1 MSAVGGSV
9 ADGFEAVRDAFAE
22 AQARDEGGAQLCV
35 YRNGERV
42 VDLWAGQDK
51 IRGRPYGENTITMMM
66 SCTKAA
72 VALCAN
78 ILAERGLLDFDA
90 PVARYWPEFAANDKA
105 QLRVRE
111 LLSHT
116 AGLIGFDPEAGITSD
131 QFFEWD
137 VCVEALAK
145 MQPQWTPG
153 RASFYHAVTFGFLV
167 GEVIRRISGHSVGQF
182 FAREVAAPLDVD
194 MWIGLPAEQEPRY
207 APHFKPDGPTIAPDQ
222 WAGIFAARGL
232 DLNTRLAKTLVYSFV
247 SVEEFLVTSAH
258 ERRARAMEL
267 PAGNAIGNARA
278 LAKMYASTVCNV
290 DGVRLLSDSA
300 VRRARL
306 PLTDDLTGP
315 EDLRALASG
324 DPQRFGLGFELPR
337 KAEPMLG
344 PGSFGHAGAGG
355 RMAFAHPELNVAV
368 AYVCNNMLWDGLTG
382 PDQRW
387 VGWTAALREAVGI

>member
-1 MSAVGGSV
+1 MTSVGGSV
-9 ADGFEAVRDAFAE
+9 AQGFEAVRDAFAE
-22 AQARDEGGAQLCV
+22 SQAKDEGGAQLCV

-42 VDLWAGQDK
+42 VDVWAGQDK

-72 VALCAN
+72 VALCAH

-105 QLRVRE
+105 QIRVYE

-131 QFFEWD
+131 QFLEWD
-137 VCVEALAK
+137 ACVGALAK

-167 GEVIRRISGHSVGQF
+167 GEVIRRISGCSVGQF
-182 FAREVAAPLDVD
+182 FAKEVAAPLSID

-232 DLNTRLAKTLVYSFV
+232 DLNTRLAKILVYSFM
-247 SVEEFLVTSAH
+247 SVEEFLMTAAR
-258 ERRARAMEL
+258 ERRARALEL

-278 LAKMYASTVCNV
+278 LAKMYASMIGSVE
-290 DGVRLLSDSA
+290 GVRLLSERS
-300 VRRARL
+300 VRQARV
-306 PLTDDLTGP
+306 PLTDDLKGP
-315 EDLRALASG
+315 EDLRALATG

-355 RMAFAHPELNVAV
+355 RMAFAHPELGVAV
-368 AYVCNNMLWDGLTG
+368 AYVCNNMLWDGLTA
-382 PDQRW
+382 PDPRW
-387 VGWTAALREAVGI
+387 VGWTAALRAAIGI

>member
-1 MSAVGGSV
+1 MSSVGGSV
-9 ADGFEAVRDAFAE
+9 ARGFEAVRDAFAE
-22 AQARDEGGAQLCV
+22 SQAKDEGGAQLCV

-51 IRGRPYGENTITMMM
+51 IRGRPYGENTITMLM

-72 VALCAN
+72 VALCAH
-78 ILAERGLLDFDA
+78 ILAERGLLDFNA

-105 QLRVRE
+105 QISVSE

-116 AGLIGFDPEAGITSD
+116 AGLIGFDPDAGINAE
-131 QFFEWD
+131 QFFEWNA
-137 VCVEALAK
+137 CVGALAK

-167 GEVIRRISGHSVGQF
+167 GEVIRRVSGQSVGQF
-182 FAREVAAPLDVD
+182 FAREVAAPLKLD
-194 MWIGLPAEQEPRY
+194 MWIGLPAEQESRF

-232 DLNTRLAKTLVYSFV
+232 DVNTRLAKTLVYSFA
-247 SVEEFLVTSAH
+247 SVEEFLATSAH
-258 ERRARAMEL
+258 ERRARALEL
-267 PAGNAIGNARA
+267 PAGNGIGNARA
-278 LAKMYASTVCNV
+278 LAKMYASMIGSVE
-290 DGVRLLSDSA
+290 GVRLLSENS
-300 VRRARL
+300 VRQARV
-306 PLTDDLTGP
+306 PLTDGLKGP
-315 EDLRALASG
+315 EDLRALATG

-355 RMAFAHPELNVAV
+355 RMAFAHPELKVAV

-382 PDQRW
+382 PDARW
-387 VGWTAALREAVGI
+387 VGWTAALRQAIGI

>member
-1 MSAVGGSV
+1 MTAVGGSV
-9 ADGFEAVRDAFAE
+9 ARGFEAVRDAFAQ
-22 AQARDEGGAQLCV
+22 AQASDEGGAQLCV
-35 YRNGERV
+35 YRDGERV

-51 IRGRPYGENTITMMM
+51 VRARPYGEDTITMMM

-90 PVARYWPEFAANDKA
+90 PVARYWPEFSANGKA
-105 QLRVRE
+105 QIRVRE

-116 AGLIGFDPEAGITSD
+116 AGLIGFDPETGITSD
-131 QFFEWD
+131 EFFEWD
-137 VCVEALAK
+137 VCVDALAK
-145 MQPQWTPG
+145 MPPQWTPG
-153 RASFYHAVTFGFLV
+153 GASFYHAVTYGFLV

-182 FAREVAAPLDVD
+182 FAKEVAAPLSLD

-232 DLNTRLAKTLVYSFV
+232 DLSTRLAKVLVYSFK
-247 SVEEFLVTSAH
+247 SVEEFLINAALQ
-258 ERRARAMEL
+258 RRARASEL

-278 LAKMYASTVCNV
+278 LAKMYASTIGGV
-290 DGVRLLSDSA
+290 DGVRLLSESA

-306 PLTDDLTGP
+306 PLTDDLKGP
-315 EDLRALASG
+315 EDLRALATG

-368 AYVCNNMLWDGLTG
+368 AYVCNNMLWDGLTA

-387 VGWTAALREAVGI
+387 VDWTAALRESIGI

>member
-1 MSAVGGSV
+1 MSSVGGSV
-9 ADGFEAVRDAFAE
+9 AQGFEAVRDAFAE
-22 AQARDEGGAQLCV
+22 SQAKDEGGAQLCV
-35 YRNGERV
+35 YRNGQRV

-51 IRGRPYGENTITMMM
+51 IRGRPYGENTISMMM

-72 VALCAN
+72 VALCAH

-105 QLRVRE
+105 RIRVRD

-131 QFFEWD
+131 QFLEWD
-137 VCVEALAK
+137 VCVGALAK

-167 GEVIRRISGHSVGQF
+167 GEVIRRLSGRSVGQF
-182 FAREVAAPLDVD
+182 FAKEVATPLSID

-232 DLNTRLAKTLVYSFV
+232 DLNTRLAKTLVYSFM
-247 SVEEFLVTSAH
+247 SVEEFLMTAAR
-258 ERRARAMEL
+258 ERRARALEL

-278 LAKMYASTVCNV
+278 LAKMYASMIGSVE
-290 DGVRLLSDSA
+290 GVRLLSESS
-300 VRRARL
+300 VRQARV
-306 PLTDDLTGP
+306 PLTDDLNGP
-315 EDLRALASG
+315 EDLRALATG

-355 RMAFAHPELNVAV
+355 RMAFAHPELGVAV
-368 AYVCNNMLWDGLTG
+368 AYVCNNMLWDGLTA

-387 VGWTAALREAVGI
+387 VGWTAALRAAIGN

>member
-9 ADGFEAVRDAFAE
+9 APGFEAVRDAFAG

-35 YRNGERV
+35 YREGERV

-51 IRGRPYGENTITMMM
+51 IRGRPYGEDTITMMM

-72 VALCAN
+72 VALCAHL
-78 ILAERGLLDFDA
+78 LAERGLLDFDA
-90 PVARYWPEFAANDKA
+90 PVARYWPEFAANGKA
-105 QLRVRE
+105 QIRVRE

-116 AGLIGFDPEAGITSD
+116 AGLIGFDPETGITSD

-137 VCVEALAK
+137 VCVDALAK

-167 GEVIRRISGHSVGQF
+167 GELIRRISGLSVGRF
-182 FAREVAAPLDVD
+182 FAKEVAAPVDVD

-207 APHFKPDGPTIAPDQ
+207 APHFKPDGPSIAPDQ
-222 WAGIFAARGL
+222 WVGIFAARGL
-232 DLNTRLAKTLVYSFV
+232 DLNTRLAKILVYSFV
-247 SVEEFLVTSAH
+247 SVEEFLITSGR
-258 ERRARAMEL
+258 ERRARALEL

-278 LAKMYASTVCNV
+278 LAKMYASMIGSV
-290 DGVRLLSDSA
+290 DGVRLLSDGS
-300 VRRARL
+300 VRQARV
-306 PLTDDLTGP
+306 PLTDGLQGP
-315 EDLRALASG
+315 EDLRPLASG

-355 RMAFAHPELNVAV
+355 RMAFAHPELRLAV

-382 PDQRW
+382 PDPRW
-387 VGWTAALREAVGI
+387 VGWTAALRDAIGI

>member
-1 MSAVGGSV
+1 MTAVGGSV
-9 ADGFEAVRDAFAE
+9 ARGFEAVRDAFAQG
-22 AQARDEGGAQLCV
+22 QASDEGGAQLCV
-35 YRNGERV
+35 YRQGERV

-51 IRGRPYGENTITMMM
+51 VRGRPYAEDTITMMM

-90 PVARYWPEFAANDKA
+90 PVARYWPEFAANGKA
-105 QLRVRE
+105 QIRVRE
-111 LLSHT
+111 ILSHT
-116 AGLIGFDPEAGITSD
+116 AGLIGFDPEAGIASD

-137 VCVEALAK
+137 VCVGALAK

-153 RASFYHAVTFGFLV
+153 SASFYHAVTYGFLV
-167 GEVIRRISGHSVGQF
+167 GEVIRRVSGHSVGQF
-182 FAREVAAPLDVD
+182 FAEDVAAPLNID

-207 APHFKPDGPTIAPDQ
+207 APHFKPDGPSIAPDQ
-222 WAGIFAARGL
+222 WAAIFAARGL
-232 DLNTRLAKTLVYSFV
+232 DLSTRLAKVLVYSFK
-247 SVEEFLVTSAH
+247 SVEEFLINAAQQ
-258 ERRARAMEL
+258 RRARAMEL

-278 LAKMYASTVCNV
+278 LAKMYASTIGSV

-306 PLTDDLTGP
+306 PLTDDLKGP
-315 EDLRALASG
+315 EDLRALATG

-368 AYVCNNMLWDGLTG
+368 AYVCNNMLWDGLTA

-387 VGWTAALREAVGI
+387 VGWTAALRESIGI

>member
-9 ADGFEAVRDAFAE
+9 APGFEAVRDAFAD
-22 AQARDEGGAQLCV
+22 AQASDEGGAQLCV

-51 IRGRPYGENTITMMM
+51 IRARPYGENTITMMM

-72 VALCAN
+72 VALCAH
-78 ILAERGLLDFDA
+78 ILAERGLLNYDA
-90 PVARYWPEFAANDKA
+90 PVAHYWPEFAANGKA
-105 QLRVRE
+105 QIRVRE

-116 AGLIGFDPEAGITSD
+116 AGLIGFDPEAGISAD

-137 VCVEALAK
+137 VCVDALAK
-145 MQPQWTPG
+145 MQPQWPPG

-167 GEVIRRISGHSVGQF
+167 GEVIKRISGQSVGQF
-182 FAREVAAPLDVD
+182 FAKEVAAPLDID
-194 MWIGLPAEQEPRY
+194 MWIGLPEEQEPRY

-232 DLNTRLAKTLVYSFV
+232 DLNTRLAKILVYSFK
-247 SVEEFLVTSAH
+247 SVEEFLVTSGR
-258 ERRARAMEL
+258 ERRARAKEL

-278 LAKMYASTVCNV
+278 LAKMYAATIGSV
-290 DGVRLLSDSA
+290 DGVRLLSDGA
-300 VRRARL
+300 VHRARV
-306 PLTDDLTGP
+306 PLTDDLKGP
-315 EDLRALASG
+315 DDLRALASD

-355 RMAFAHPELNVAV
+355 RMAFAHPELGVAV
-368 AYVCNNMLWDGLTG
+368 AYVCNNMLWDGLTA
-382 PDQRW
+382 PDARW
-387 VGWTAALREAVGI
+387 VGWTAALRDAVGT